1 MFQKDV
7 CMKSPIC
14 RGVHDSP
21 LVVQKALA
29 CLLHLTVDWHW
40 LVILSGQRKRREDY
54 HPSLS
59 GVVGAPLERTQP
71 GAKQVSARLPSG
83 KHCISF

>member
-21 LVVQKALA
+21 LVAQKALA
-29 CLLHLTVDWHW
+29 CLLHLTIDWHW
-40 LVILSGQRKRREDY
+40 LVFLSGHAPEEEKR
-54 HPSLS
+54 
-59 GVVGAPLERTQP
+59 
-71 GAKQVSARLPSG
+71 RLPSFSIRSG
-83 KHCISF
+83 RGPSRKNTARR